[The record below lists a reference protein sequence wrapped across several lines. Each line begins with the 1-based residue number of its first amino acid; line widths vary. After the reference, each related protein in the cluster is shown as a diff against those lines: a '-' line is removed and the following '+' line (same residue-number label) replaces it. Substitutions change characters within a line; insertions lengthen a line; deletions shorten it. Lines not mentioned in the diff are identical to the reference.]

1 MLSVGL
7 ALTLWQVSWD
17 FAVGHLR
24 MLAQEDIVSF
34 VCFCLASIALLL
46 LTYLVFRRSPGQ
58 QRRRRTGVASET
70 FEELGEALRC
80 YNQQTDAV
88 SVRRRSF

>member
-7 ALTLWQVSWD
+7 ALTLLQVSWD
-17 FAVGHLR
+17 FPVGHLR
-24 MLAQEDIVSF
+24 MLAQEDIVAF
-34 VCFCLASIALLL
+34 VCFCLASMALLL
-46 LTYLVFRRSPGQ
+46 LTYLVFRWSPGQ

-70 FEELGEALRC
+70 FEELAEALRC